1 LQKDGYIVRRT
12 VDIFPD

>member
-1 LQKDGYIVRRT
+1 LEKDGYIVRRT